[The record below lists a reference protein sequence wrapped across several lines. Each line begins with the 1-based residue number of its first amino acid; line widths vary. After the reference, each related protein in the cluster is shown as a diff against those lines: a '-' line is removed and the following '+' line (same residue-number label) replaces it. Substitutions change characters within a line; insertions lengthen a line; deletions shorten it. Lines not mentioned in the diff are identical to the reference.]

1 MLIWQPR
8 MVCILTREY
17 DTGKQR
23 GRRGRTG
30 GLPNWIIE
38 LPLCRFTLSC
48 AAFFWG
54 GGGSTKEATTGIQKP
69 FFETLY
75 RLPCCWPHKWRV
87 VSYFCRKVCC
97 LWPSRSLY
105 WSIIRSGTHILGII
119 FPQPGEGL
127 WRTTTFSLKMCTS
140 SARSLASKCCIADL
154 FHYFNVN
161 VDRRGSVTFS

>member
-1 MLIWQPR
+1 

-54 GGGSTKEATTGIQKP
+54 GRGVDEGGNNWNSETFLWNSLPTTLLLTTQVA
-69 FFETLY
+69 
-75 RLPCCWPHKWRV
+75 CCQLFLSK
-87 VSYFCRKVCC
+87 
-97 LWPSRSLY
+97 SLLLV
-105 WSIIRSGTHILGII
+105 TFA
-119 FPQPGEGL
+119 FPLLEHYQVWDAHFGDNFSPAGVGL

-161 VDRRGSVTFS
+161 VDRRGSITFS